1 MPKSG
6 GYFKSVPSGQISP
19 MSLLKCGPTTPKIA
33 ETGNFWY
40 KFAQKGLYHIVI
52 SYYPFSDFYKIWLGG
67 GRPRFAPSCQIVS
80 LSVKKCGSTASKIA
94 KIGMYF
100 FTNLPKICRLKPFLQ
115 YFAWGRESKHRTLMP
130 NFTAGALKMWPYG
143 PKKRQKW

>member
-1 MPKSG
+1 LPKSG
-6 GYFKSVPSGQISP
+6 GYLKSVPSGQISP
-19 MSLLKCGPTTPKIA
+19 MSLLKCGHTTPQIA

-52 SYYPFSDFYKIWLGG
+52 SYYPFSDFYEIWLGG

-94 KIGMYF
+94 KIDMYF
-100 FTNLPKICRLKPFLQ
+100 LYKFAKIYPLSHFYNILPGERVQAPHSHAKF
-115 YFAWGRESKHRTLMP
+115 HR
-130 NFTAGALKMWPYG
+130 
-143 PKKRQKW
+143 